1 MAAASIQGNE
11 LPSGDGTNLSANPTP
26 GPTCTSALDDAAKL
40 TRFTWDG
47 TYSDSFDDYFVT
59 KIGGSVQTASQF
71 WGVLLNWQFT
81 PVGGCQQKV
90 TQKDEILWA
99 YDAFNK
105 AHFLKLDGP
114 ATAKVNVPFQ
124 GKYRPPVP
132 LSRLT
137 DGSTK
142 AFVPDASIAGLPASA
157 ASAHGLVV
165 SGPADASGH
174 VTVTFKEP
182 GVKKIK
188 ASKDDSIRSNTLT
201 VVVLP

>member
-1 MAAASIQGNE
+1 MSLTIVSASIQGNE

-26 GPTCTSALDDAAKL
+26 GPTCTSALDDAAKR
-40 TRFTWDG
+40 THFTWDG
-47 TYSDSFDDYFVT
+47 TYSTSYDDYFVT
-59 KIGGSVQTASQF
+59 KIGGSAQTESQF

-90 TQKDEILWA
+90 AQKDEILWA

-124 GKYRPPVP
+124 GI
-132 LSRLT
+132 

-142 AFVPDASIAGLPASA
+142 AFVPGASIAGLPASA

-201 VVVLP
+201 G